1 MTEVFPP
8 SSYAPDASR
17 TPTRYS
23 EPEPSD
29 RLKLAG
35 DSICAWWIAELD
47 HHEWVDQVLTDA
59 VR

>member
-17 TPTRYS
+17 TPSRYS

-35 DSICAWWIAELD
+35 DSICAW
-47 HHEWVDQVLTDA
+47 
-59 VR
+59 